1 MAEVDEKQE
10 GQVSQF
16 REALTGMP
24 MGRKLMG
31 MAAAALLLGGL
42 VAVFLWVNQP
52 EYQVLYSGMSQRD
65 ASAVVAKL
73 KELKVPY
80 KLGGDG
86 TVIKVP
92 QENVYETRLTMA
104 SMGLPRGGGI
114 GYEVFNEV
122 KMGTTEFV
130 QKVNYQRA
138 LEGELARTI
147 ANFSEVSEARVHIV
161 MPRDSL
167 FVEDE
172 KKPTAAVVLRLVAG
186 RALTQNQIQGVVHLV
201 ASSVPDL
208 SDQGVT
214 VVDNQGNLLYRPQED
229 DSGFPGAMT
238 ASQLEYQR
246 KVEGSLKHKVQSM
259 LEQVVGMGKAV
270 VRVAADI
277 DFTRTNEVQDL
288 FNPDQ
293 VAVRSE
299 TRSTESDKNAG
310 AMPVGSPDQ
319 RFTLAARNAAAG
331 LGGQQG
337 SNNSNR
343 ENETT
348 NFEISRTKR
357 QTAKAIA
364 GLQRLSV
371 AVVVDGP
378 YSEKPPAKEGAAPV
392 RAFTPRT
399 AEQMRQLTELVRR
412 AVGYNEQRGDVVTVA
427 NVPFALP
434 AAVGAVGVKGWQDY
448 LHEYGRPV
456 LNVIL
461 AILFFIFV
469 VRPLVR
475 YLMTR
480 TRATGQMVPVG
491 AGAGVGAGPAP
502 AGPARRV
509 GPGEELPPGEEMEM
523 EPEMLESLMGGPR
536 KTTTRDV
543 ILALSQQDPEKTTA
557 VLRSWI
563 HEM

>member
-1 MAEVDEKQE
+1 MAEVEEKQE
-10 GQVSQF
+10 GQGSQF
-16 REALTGMP
+16 REALSEMP
-24 MGRKLMG
+24 MNRKLMV
-31 MAAAALLLGGL
+31 MVAAALLVGGM
-42 VAVFLWVNQP
+42 VALFLWVNQP
-52 EYQVLYSGMSQRD
+52 EYQVLYSGLGQRD
-65 ASAVVAKL
+65 AAAVVAKL

-80 KLGGDG
+80 QLDGGG
-86 TVIKVP
+86 AVIKVP
-92 QENVYETRLTMA
+92 RDQVYETRLDMA
-104 SMGLPRGGGI
+104 SNGLPRGGGI

-147 ANFSEVSEARVHIV
+147 ASFSEVEEARVHIV
-161 MPRDSL
+161 MPRESL

-172 KKPTAAVVLRLVAG
+172 KKPTAAVVLRLAAG
-186 RALTQNQIQGVVHLV
+186 RALSQNQIQGVVHLV

-214 VVDNQGNLLYRPQED
+214 VVDNQGNLLYRSQAD
-229 DSGFPGAMT
+229 TGDFPGAMT

-246 KVEGSLKHKVQSM
+246 KVEASLKNKVQSM

-270 VRVAADI
+270 VRVSADI
-277 DFTRTNEVQDL
+277 DFTRTSEVQDV

-299 TRSTESDKNAG
+299 TRTNENNKNAG
-310 AMPVGSPDQ
+310 PMPVGSPDQ

-331 LGGQQG
+331 LGGEEG
-337 SNNSNR
+337 KTASNR

-348 NFEISRTKR
+348 NYEISRTKR
-357 QTAKAIA
+357 QLAKAIA

-378 YSEKPPAKEGAAPV
+378 YTTQAPAKGGGQPA
-392 RAFTPRT
+392 RTFTPRT

-412 AVGYNEQRGDVVTVA
+412 AVGYNEKRGDLVTVA

-434 AAVGAVGVKGWQDY
+434 ATTGVVGTKSWEDY

-456 LNVIL
+456 LNIIL

-469 VRPLVR
+469 VRPLIR

-480 TRATGQMVPVG
+480 TRTTGAMVPAG
-491 AGAGVGAGPAP
+491 AGAGVGA

-509 GPGEELPPGEEMEM
+509 GPGEELAPGVEREM
-523 EPEMLESLMGGPR
+523 EPDMLETLVGAPR
-536 KTTTRDV
+536 KTTNRDV

-563 HEM
+563 HEI